1 MKDVLDTLRR
11 VREKSKHTV
20 DNSSLKEL
28 DDAIQALE
36 ERIKENSKGFFMSD
50 WQVYLMMFVVV
61 GLMLLGKKM
70 MFFDDTKK
78 DK

>member
-1 MKDVLDTLRR
+1 
-11 VREKSKHTV
+11 
-20 DNSSLKEL
+20 
-28 DDAIQALE
+28 
-36 ERIKENSKGFFMSD
+36 MSD

-61 GLMLLGKKM
+61 GLMLIGKKM